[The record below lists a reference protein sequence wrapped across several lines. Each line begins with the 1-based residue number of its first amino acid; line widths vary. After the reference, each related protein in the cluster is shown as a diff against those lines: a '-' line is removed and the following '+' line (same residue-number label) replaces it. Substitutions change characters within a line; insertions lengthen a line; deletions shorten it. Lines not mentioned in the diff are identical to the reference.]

1 MKKIRNDKLL
11 SKKKFFEL
19 LDEINLSKAELA
31 NILGHSE
38 ETLNRWIQAKRI
50 PRHIQSI
57 LIWAIKAQKY
67 KKIMGIIN
75 QDTAILRKNDK
86 NT

>member
-1 MKKIRNDKLL
+1 MITQMKKIRNDRLL

-31 NILGHSE
+31 NILGYNE
-38 ETLNRWIQAKRI
+38 ETLNRWIQFKRI
-50 PRHIQSI
+50 PKHIQSI
-57 LIWAIKAQKY
+57 LLWAIKAQKY

-75 QDTAILRKNDK
+75 Q
-86 NT
+86 NTVIKEK